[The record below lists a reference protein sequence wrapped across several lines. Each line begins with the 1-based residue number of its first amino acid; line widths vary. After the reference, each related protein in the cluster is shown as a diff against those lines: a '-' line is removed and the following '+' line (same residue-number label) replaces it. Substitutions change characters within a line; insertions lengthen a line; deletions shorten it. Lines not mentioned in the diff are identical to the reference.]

1 MRYAYAEIIMSSIN
15 LTRTEVLTSEGLDP
29 HEASNWLTIENKFCK
44 RATCSHDMNEPRPNN
59 NYSGVKVTIFYDNS
73 EQ

>member
-1 MRYAYAEIIMSSIN
+1 MLYAYAEIIMSLIN

-29 HEASNWLTIENKFCK
+29 HDASNWSTIENTFCK

-59 NYSGVKVTIFYDNS
+59 NYSGAKVTIYDNS